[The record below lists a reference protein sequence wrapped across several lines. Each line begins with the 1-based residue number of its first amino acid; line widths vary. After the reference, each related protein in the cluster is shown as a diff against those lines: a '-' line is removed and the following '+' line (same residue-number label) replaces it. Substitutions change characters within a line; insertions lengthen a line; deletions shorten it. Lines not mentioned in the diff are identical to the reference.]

1 MAVLG
6 ASGEEG
12 VSGVLQGH
20 QEAHGLPDNQEQVDG
35 GKVSEVTV
43 GDRGKNWREGFAEV
57 RFHDVVL

>member
-43 GDRGKNWREGFAEV
+43 GDRGKKV
-57 RFHDVVL
+57 S